1 MMSLSQSRCGAL
13 SKSTGKPCQN
23 VAGKGTDHVGQG
35 RCGHHGGATPIKHG
49 LYSKIRRGRLGRRM
63 AEIQDRTDLLDL
75 HQELAMLKVI
85 LEQFITCYQN
95 RTEALERWHR
105 ATTPAFKTLLE
116 SNDAAQIRE
125 AILAMRAAEPRRP
138 HDFPDIVLIATL
150 IDKIARTSER
160 IYKNTTVC
168 TQSQLQ
174 RILDQLGAVV
184 AEHVDET
191 ANEKILNGW
200 RNIVLE
206 GQ

>member
-1 MMSLSQSRCGAL
+1 MSLPQSLCGAL

-23 VAGKGTDHVGQG
+23 VAGKGTDHLGQG
-35 RCGHHGGATPIKHG
+35 RCRHHGGATPIKHG
-49 LYSKIRRGRLGRRM
+49 LYSKIRRGSIGRRI

-85 LEQFITCYQN
+85 LEQFITRYQT
-95 RTEALERWHR
+95 RAEALERWHR
-105 ATTPAFKTLLE
+105 TTTPAFKTLLE

-125 AILAMRAAEPRRP
+125 SIMAMRAAEPRRP
-138 HDFPDIVLIATL
+138 KDVPDIVLIATL

-160 IYKNTTVC
+160 IYKSTTVC

-174 RILDQLGAVV
+174 HILDQVGLVV
-184 AEHVDET
+184 AEHVDQWT
-191 ANEKILNGW
+191 NEKILNGW

-206 GQ
+206 GQR